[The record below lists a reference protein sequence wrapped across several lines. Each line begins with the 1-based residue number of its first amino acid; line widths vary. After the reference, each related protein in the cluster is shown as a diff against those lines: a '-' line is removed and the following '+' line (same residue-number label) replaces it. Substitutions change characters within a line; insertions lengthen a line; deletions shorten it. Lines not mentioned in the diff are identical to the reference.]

1 LRNIII
7 ADCIVY
13 HAHGGFVIGSNTDG
27 GMQNVYVTN
36 CNFVNTDIGIRV
48 KSSRGRGGLVHDIY
62 VDHIYMRDILN
73 EAILFNTYYEDDAK
87 SNTIKS
93 VAASNKTP
101 RFQDFHIC
109 NVYCNNAKTAIAITG
124 LPEMPVNHIYLSDIT
139 ISAGKAFSA
148 IDATGIY
155 LKNVSILS
163 PAPVLATL
171 SNASDIT
178 FDHIGF
184 NKSISSFIVADGK
197 RTGNIV
203 VKNTNLMEMAKPL
216 ELDKQVD
223 KNAVSIQ

>member
-1 LRNIII
+1 
-7 ADCIVY
+7 
-13 HAHGGFVIGSNTDG
+13 
-27 GMQNVYVTN
+27 
-36 CNFVNTDIGIRV
+36 
-48 KSSRGRGGLVHDIY
+48 
-62 VDHIYMRDILN
+62 
-73 EAILFNTYYEDDAK
+73 
-87 SNTIKS
+87 
-93 VAASNKTP
+93 
-101 RFQDFHIC
+101 
-109 NVYCNNAKTAIAITG
+109 
-124 LPEMPVNHIYLSDIT
+124 MPVNHIYLSDIT